1 MCKFCGQCRDQYGFH
16 DLSCTCGGDNTER
29 HDAVAEI
36 IHHWAGR
43 ARINPEMEKAGLL
56 ADPALFVELRR
67 PADVLIDDLIGD
79 QAEGNPR
86 DRPASK
92 TALDIKVINALGA
105 DHRDATIEGPVKA
118 LSVYRRKALATN
130 STERLCADQ
139 GITYEPLVFSV
150 QGGIEPRA
158 EAILS
163 MIAKQVA
170 LEEGADVA
178 NIKSMILED
187 IAFTL
192 VRKGARAISRR
203 QARTY
208 THSGGLSLSVDMA
221 DSDSEDEVGEGGHTD
236 GGIGTVMSSWV
247 AAHNHS
253 RGGGVA
259 LGGRHTLTAAQQ

>member
-1 MCKFCGQCRDQYGFH
+1 
-16 DLSCTCGGDNTER
+16 
-29 HDAVAEI
+29 
-36 IHHWAGR
+36 
-43 ARINPEMEKAGLL
+43 MEKSGLL
-56 ADPALFVELRR
+56 TDPALFVEMRR
-67 PADVLIDDLIGD
+67 PADVLIDDLLVD
-79 QAEGNPR
+79 RAEGNPR

-118 LSVYRRKALATN
+118 LSLYRRKALAMN
-130 STERLCADQ
+130 DTERLCADQ

-170 LEEGADVA
+170 LEEGADMA

-187 IAFTL
+187 IAFIL

-203 QARTY
+203 QARAY
-208 THSGGLSLSVDMA
+208 THSGGLPLSVDVA
-221 DSDSEDEVGEGGHTD
+221 GSDSEDEVGEMGNTD
-236 GGIGTVMSSWV
+236 GGDGGSDV
-247 AAHNHS
+247 AM
-253 RGGGVA
+253 GGGTPPQQGSDVA
-259 LGGRHTLTAAQQ
+259 TGRRHTPTAA